1 MEIFDKFS
9 GKNRTNN
16 VFYLNYER
24 FTLERFSLCF
34 KDSRKWRR
42 SGSVGRDENSIGR
55 RKRYLVRYFHCQFSM
70 KETHV
75 GIFDEFFGEDWYERR
90 IPYLH
95 YELSQVEEAFSIFED
110 STTEGEV
117 R

>member
-1 MEIFDKFS
+1 
-9 GKNRTNN
+9 
-16 VFYLNYER
+16 
-24 FTLERFSLCF
+24 
-34 KDSRKWRR
+34 
-42 SGSVGRDENSIGR
+42 
-55 RKRYLVRYFHCQFSM
+55 M
-70 KETHV
+70 KETNV
-75 GIFDEFFGEDWYERR
+75 GIFDEFFGKDWYERY